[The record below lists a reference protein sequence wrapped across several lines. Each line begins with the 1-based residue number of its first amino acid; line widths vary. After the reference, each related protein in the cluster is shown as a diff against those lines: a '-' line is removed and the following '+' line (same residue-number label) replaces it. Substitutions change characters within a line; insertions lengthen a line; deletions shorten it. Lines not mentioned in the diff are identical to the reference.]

1 MRTPRAFTI
10 VELITALVLL
20 AVGLAAFARAAGA
33 VARLERDAHIQRL
46 IAATLRARL
55 DSLTQVACGS
65 ERAGDT
71 THDGIRE
78 RWHAASQGR
87 HIVLDLQIDATAR
100 PSLSRRLSSAVP
112 CTP

>member
-1 MRTPRAFTI
+1 MRAPRAFTI

-33 VARLERDAHIQRL
+33 VARLERDARIQRL
-46 IAATLRARL
+46 IGATLRARL
-55 DSLTQVACGS
+55 DSLTHSACGRAS
-65 ERAGDT
+65 AGDT

-78 RWHAASQGR
+78 RWHAGSQGR
-87 HIVLDLQIDATAR
+87 HIVLDLQIDASAR
-100 PSLSRRLSSAVP
+100 PSLSRRVTSSLP